1 MNTIA
6 KNQAGFT
13 LLELLI
19 SITIFA
25 IGMLAIAG
33 LQVNAIRFNSGSN
46 LRTAATG
53 VAQAVMEQIMAMDGS
68 DTRFR
73 TTLAN
78 RDWDFDENDPS
89 PDTNPATPIVLPG
102 GGTYSATWSVN
113 TDNPV
118 TRMSRITVNVQAPQ
132 NRVVTLTSFRRYNF

>member
-33 LQVNAIRFNSGSN
+33 LQVSAIGFNSGSN

-53 VAQAVMEQIMAMDGS
+53 VAQAVMEQVMAMDGS
-68 DTRFR
+68 DLSLK
-73 TTLAN
+73 TTVP
-78 RDWDFDENDPS
+78 DMVWDLDPGS
-89 PDTNPATPIVLPG
+89 AATTMQLPG
-102 GGTYSATWSVN
+102 GGTYTATWSVSAN
-113 TDNPV
+113 DPV

-132 NRVVTLTSFRRYNF
+132 NRVVTLTSFRRFNL